1 MIREDL
7 NEVLDRKANELRSQ
21 LSMLGDAAA
30 NKMGQRGPLR
40 GRKVPPKYRSPLGET
55 WGPRSK
61 QQRTVPVASP
71 KVRQPFCGFRKWSLI
86 LPLARCARA
95 SIWRRAA
102 ANASLIAT
110 STCTWPRSSE
120 GWWLTTMFSWG
131 GIVTQMLIR

>member
-55 WGPRSK
+55 WGHVLSSNAPC
-61 QQRTVPVASP
+61 P
-71 KVRQPFCGFRKWSLI
+71 SL
-86 LPLARCARA
+86 LLRFVNRFAVFENGA
-95 SIWRRAA
+95 
-102 ANASLIAT
+102 
-110 STCTWPRSSE
+110 
-120 GWWLTTMFSWG
+120 
-131 GIVTQMLIR
+131 